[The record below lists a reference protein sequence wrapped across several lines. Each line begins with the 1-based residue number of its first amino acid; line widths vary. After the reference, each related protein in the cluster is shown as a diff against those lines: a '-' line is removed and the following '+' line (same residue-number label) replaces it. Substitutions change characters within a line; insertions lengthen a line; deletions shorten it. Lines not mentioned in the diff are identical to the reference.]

1 MLIVLFVVLVV
12 ESFFELFITIRAA
25 SCFSRLSSIRRC
37 PSGSSRSPGASS
49 VFIVLMVGSMI
60 VISLAFEGSRV
71 NLALPQR
78 PQQESRRV
86 QRLHR
91 PHGRQHDRHQPGLR
105 GQSRRFG
112 AAPAAATGVQARP
125 ASSSS
130 SWSAVISGSGV
141 FASVGALIVPFVVL
155 VVESFYFELFIT
167 IRAAS
172 CLTSSVFIVL
182 MVGSMIV
189 ISLAFEG
196 SRFARRKPS
205 WFSRNR
211 RRQQRL

>member
-37 PSGSSRSPGASS
+37 PSGSNRSPGA
-49 VFIVLMVGSMI
+49 
-60 VISLAFEGSRV
+60 
-71 NLALPQR
+71 
-78 PQQESRRV
+78 
-86 QRLHR
+86 
-91 PHGRQHDRHQPGLR
+91 
-105 GQSRRFG
+105 
-112 AAPAAATGVQARP
+112 
-125 ASSSS
+125 
-130 SWSAVISGSGV
+130 
-141 FASVGALIVPFVVL
+141 
-155 VVESFYFELFIT
+155 
-167 IRAAS
+167 
-172 CLTSSVFIVL
+172 SSVFIVL